1 MMRKMMKLMVMA
13 AVPGILPLTGYAQSG
28 EPVRGWYAGGGI
40 GYSNVRSVDSD
51 GWFSDTSYGD
61 PDFAYAITGGYR
73 VMRFFAVEVSYADY
87 GTPEFDDNFVEL
99 RDLGDVYDVDA
110 EIDIDATQVSAVGIL
125 PFANGGVELYGRLG
139 LAFWDAESEQV
150 LVSRSGGGTIRR
162 TIDEDGTDLVLGF
175 GAALN
180 FNQNWHVRLDVS
192 SHPID
197 DELLALGKDD
207 DAAIENVT
215 VQVHYRFGD
224 QW

>member
-1 MMRKMMKLMVMA
+1 MMRRITKLSALATML
-13 AVPGILPLTGYAQSG
+13 GTLTLTGQAQSA
-28 EPVRGWYAGGGI
+28 EPVRGWYAGGGV

-73 VMRFFAVEVSYADY
+73 FMRFLAVEVSYTDY

-99 RDLGDVYDVDA
+99 RELGDVYDVDA

-125 PFANGGVELYGRLG
+125 PFADGGVELYGRLG
-139 LAFWDAESEQV
+139 IAFWDAESEQL

-162 TIDEDGTDLVLGF
+162 TIDEDDADLVLGF

-180 FNQNWHVRLDVS
+180 FNQNWHLRLDVS
-192 SHPID
+192 SHAIED
-197 DELLALGKDD
+197 DLLALGKDD